1 MASNVTLL
9 VHGLWAVVVLVAVF
23 RVCQVAVAFAPQRS
37 DVTPTAYHEI
47 DVPEDLV
54 AYAMQEREA
63 WAQEEVLRA
72 VRERFEELRD
82 WNRVRSAVGI
92 GRIDG

>member
-1 MASNVTLL
+1 MPLL
-9 VHGLWAVVVLVAVF
+9 AHAIWAVVVLAAVF
-23 RVCQVAVAFAPQRS
+23 RVCQVALAFAPLRNTS
-37 DVTPTAYHEI
+37 GATAYAEI

-82 WNRVRSAVGI
+82 WNKVRSAVGI

>member
-1 MASNVTLL
+1 
-9 VHGLWAVVVLVAVF
+9 
-23 RVCQVAVAFAPQRS
+23 
-37 DVTPTAYHEI
+37 
-47 DVPEDLV
+47 V

-82 WNRVRSAVGI
+82 WNKVRSAVGI